1 MVKYFFKRFFRGCIS
16 VIIAVALI
24 MLMVFSWLDP
34 TLIFAEDE
42 QYVKLANNQKLIYT
56 YQKWEE
62 YDYLDYVPY
71 TDWLNAKVAA
81 GEITEAERASVAT
94 IGRTAAD
101 DNAKTAQY
109 VAEFTAEYEA
119 QGYTVAR
126 LDAVMATPTRVATGG
141 AQSLFAYQNTPL
153 LIRMA
158 NFFLSILD
166 FDNIHYVQEDIG
178 ERGLSFTLYDPAYG
192 GEKFSPAIMG
202 NGTLHKYLLYFDDT
216 FPYVHQN
223 FVKIRL
229 GTSYSVNKGVDA
241 FDTMVQPQGNYVK
254 STTYYPTGA
263 VQESADDLHTA
274 TYLAG
279 SRELNLV
286 YQELYTD
293 DYTNVSLVKDSG
305 SRISY
310 SFIVSIIASALAYIV
325 ASRSAY

>member
-101 DNAKTAQY
+101 DSAKTAQY

-126 LDAVMATPTRVATGG
+126 LDAVMATPPALRRAARSRSSPTRIRRSSYAWRI
-141 AQSLFAYQNTPL
+141 SSSAY
-153 LIRMA
+153 
-158 NFFLSILD
+158 S
-166 FDNIHYVQEDIG
+166 
-178 ERGLSFTLYDPAYG
+178 TL
-192 GEKFSPAIMG
+192 
-202 NGTLHKYLLYFDDT
+202 TT
-216 FPYVHQN
+216 
-223 FVKIRL
+223 
-229 GTSYSVNKGVDA
+229 
-241 FDTMVQPQGNYVK
+241 
-254 STTYYPTGA
+254 STT
-263 VQESADDLHTA
+263 
-274 TYLAG
+274 
-279 SRELNLV
+279 SRR
-286 YQELYTD
+286 T
-293 DYTNVSLVKDSG
+293 
-305 SRISY
+305 
-310 SFIVSIIASALAYIV
+310 
-325 ASRSAY
+325 

>member
-81 GEITEAERASVAT
+81 GEITEEERASVAT

-101 DNAKTAQY
+101 DSAKTAQY

-141 AQSLFAYQNTPL
+141 APVALRLPEYAAPHTHGE
-153 LIRMA
+153 
-158 NFFLSILD
+158 FLPQ
-166 FDNIHYVQEDIG
+166 H
-178 ERGLSFTLYDPAYG
+178 T
-192 GEKFSPAIMG
+192 
-202 NGTLHKYLLYFDDT
+202 
-216 FPYVHQN
+216 
-223 FVKIRL
+223 RL
-229 GTSYSVNKGVDA
+229 
-241 FDTMVQPQGNYVK
+241 
-254 STTYYPTGA
+254 
-263 VQESADDLHTA
+263 
-274 TYLAG
+274 
-279 SRELNLV
+279 
-286 YQELYTD
+286 
-293 DYTNVSLVKDSG
+293 
-305 SRISY
+305 
-310 SFIVSIIASALAYIV
+310 
-325 ASRSAY
+325 